1 MRNRIVKSLLF
12 IFILQLCS
20 SCITKRQTELMQDIQ
35 KNYPKVGQE
44 HYRVIPG
51 DQLRV
56 SVFTLDPEIAKL
68 FAEFTPATSEINVS
82 NYNYYSENVNN
93 IGNFLSIH
101 ADGTINFPYVGKV
114 YVENMTLMEVGK
126 LLTEKLRIFDE
137 NVTVNVFLSNRYFFV
152 LGEMGGGR
160 ISMESMSLTIYQAMA
175 LGTSIGFYGDRSK
188 VSILR
193 QTKDG
198 SILKT
203 FDIRSKDIIDSE
215 YYYIQPNDV
224 LYVPKS
230 GKSFF
235 GVVTNFSSLLGML
248 AFVAGVVTLAVKL
261 F

>member
-12 IFILQLCS
+12 ILILQLCS

-68 FAEFTPATSEINVS
+68 FTEFAPTTSDIN
-82 NYNYYSENVNN
+82 NNNNNYYSENMNS
-93 IGNFLSIH
+93 IGNYLSIH

-160 ISMESMSLTIYQAMA
+160 INMESMSLTIYQAMA

-224 LYVPKS
+224 LYVPRS

-235 GVVTNFSSLLGML
+235 GGVSNFSSLLGML
-248 AFVAGVVTLAVKL
+248 ALVAGIVTLAVKL